1 MDDAIPAIHPTAI
14 IEPGARLGHGCRI
27 HAHAVVTRHCRLAEG
42 VTVHAFAVLGG
53 DPQYLGFAPATETGV
68 VIGPGTVIRE
78 HCTINRSIHAGRDT
92 VIGGQCLLMANAH
105 VGHDCIVE
113 DGVVLANNVM
123 LAGHVAVGR
132 GTFIGGGAGV
142 HQFCRIGET
151 VMIGGLSRLAQ
162 DVPPCV
168 MAAERN
174 EVIGL
179 NVVGM
184 KRRGIAREAVTELKD
199 AYRVVYGSPGSVREA
214 ARAAL
219 STGRFRTVEAQRF
232 LVFFTEGR
240 RGFARPRRAAAM
252 TAPALDRSS
261 GWRPRADSNG

>member
-14 IEPGARLGHGCRI
+14 IEPGAQLGHGCRI
-27 HAHAVVTRHCRLAEG
+27 HAHAVITRHCRLADD
-42 VTVHAFAVLGG
+42 VTDHAFAVLGG
-53 DPQYLGFAPATETGV
+53 DPQYLGFAPATEAGV
-68 VIGPGTVIRE
+68 VIGAGTVIRE

-92 VIGGQCLLMANAH
+92 VIGSQCLLMANVH
-105 VGHDCIVE
+105 VGHDCGVE

-123 LAGHVAVGR
+123 LAGHVTVGR

-199 AYRVVYGSPGSVREA
+199 AYRVVYGGPGSLREA
-214 ARAAL
+214 ARDAL
-219 STGRFRTVEAQRF
+219 SAGRYRTSEAQRF
-232 LVFFTEGR
+232 LAFFTEGR
-240 RGFARPRRAAAM
+240 RGFARPRRPGRAAPEIMA
-252 TAPALDRSS
+252 
-261 GWRPRADSNG
+261 